1 MIREGKKC
9 SALFAKSQERVSPG
23 RRVMQWDC
31 QYTSIFQDT
40 GFRQQHCRC
49 LLAEMH
55 LITVAFDGI
64 KFDHFIYSSVK
75 CL

>member
-9 SALFAKSQERVSPG
+9 GALFAKGHVIVSLG

-31 QYTSIFQDT
+31 QYTSIFEDT
-40 GFRQQHCRC
+40 AFRQQHCTC

-55 LITVAFDGI
+55 LIAVAFDAI
-64 KFDHFIYSSVK
+64 KFDHFIYSSAK

>member
-1 MIREGKKC
+1 MLC
-9 SALFAKSQERVSPG
+9 FAKSQGRVSLG

-31 QYTSIFQDT
+31 QYTSIFEDT
-40 GFRQQHCRC
+40 DFRQQHCTC

-55 LITVAFDGI
+55 LITVAFDAI
-64 KFDHFIYSSVK
+64 EVDHFIYFSVK